1 MPNQLNCN
9 PESLKQFDYGMR
21 DLSRVINE
29 LKLAEACFYNVWQD
43 SGGAYDAGVLV
54 SAYIRLSMYRQD
66 CEQLVLD
73 LKKIKGKS

>member
-1 MPNQLNCN
+1 MSNQLNRN
-9 PESLKQFDYGMR
+9 PETVRQFDYGIS
-21 DLSRVINE
+21 DLSRVIDD

-73 LKKIKGKS
+73 LKKIRGKS